1 MIDHAKQAD
10 AARHAVVAASI
21 VCRSVQDALDEVRS
35 VTKDDKSPVTVADY
49 ASQAVVGYAL
59 RERLGEVML
68 VAEEASNF
76 LRDED
81 NGLFLGAVLAAVREV
96 WEDATEASVLEA
108 IDIGA
113 GDTSH
118 RRFWTLDPI
127 DGTKGFL
134 RNQQYAVA
142 LGFIEEGV
150 PTIGVM
156 GCPNLPIDL
165 SEPLDER
172 DAHGCLYM
180 AVRGEGVY
188 ETRCDTEQADLVRLT
203 RLDHDHG
210 DEIIVCG
217 SVEAAHSNASDT
229 DRMLAWIEEQGLGT
243 AGEPARLDSQ
253 CKYAVVAR
261 GQADA
266 YLRLP
271 TAKPYVERIWDHAAG
286 ACIAGE
292 SGAFVTDIHGNPL
305 DFAQGR
311 GLEKNRGIVC
321 APPRVHGLMLR
332 AIKALGV
339 GGPAGGKA

>member
-1 MIDHAKQAD
+1 MTDYAAFAD

-21 VCRSVQDALDEVRS
+21 VCRSVQDALDEVRAI
-35 VTKDDKSPVTVADY
+35 TKDDKSPVTVADY

-59 RERLGEVML
+59 RERLGDVVL

-81 NGLFLGAVLAAVREV
+81 HGLLLEAVVAATREV
-96 WEDATEASVLEA
+96 WADATAESVLAA

-156 GCPNLPIDL
+156 GCPNLPVDL

-172 DAHGCLYM
+172 DAHGCLYL
-180 AVRGEGVY
+180 AVKGEGLY
-188 ETRCDTEQADLVRLT
+188 ETRCDTEKADMIRLT
-203 RLDHDHG
+203 RLDHDSS
-210 DEIIVCG
+210 DEIVVCG
-217 SVEAAHSNASDT
+217 SVEAAHSNLSDT
-229 DRMLAWIEEQGLGT
+229 DRILAWIVEQGLGT
-243 AGEPARLDSQ
+243 AGEPALLDSQ

-271 TAKPYVERIWDHAAG
+271 TRKGYVERIWDHAAG

-292 SGAFVTDIHGNPL
+292 SGAFVTDILGNAL
-305 DFAQGR
+305 DFSQGR

-332 AIKALGV
+332 AIEALGI
-339 GGPAGGKA
+339 GAGPAA

>member
-1 MIDHAKQAD
+1 MPHRESHAE

-21 VCRSVQDALDEVRS
+21 VCRSVQDALDQVRS
-35 VTKDDKSPVTVADY
+35 ITKDDKSPVTVADY

-59 RERLGEVML
+59 RERLGEVVL

-81 NGLFLGAVLAAVREV
+81 HGLLLEAVVAAVREV
-96 WEDATEASVLEA
+96 WADATAEAVLEA

-113 GDTSH
+113 GDTEH

-134 RNQQYAVA
+134 RNQQYAIA
-142 LGFIEEGV
+142 LAFIEEGV
-150 PTIGVM
+150 PTLGVM

-165 SEPLDER
+165 SESFDER
-172 DAHGCLYM
+172 DAHGCLYL

-188 ETRCDTEQADLVRLT
+188 ETRCDTEDADLVRLT
-203 RLDHDHG
+203 RLDHDAG
-210 DEIIVCG
+210 DELVVCG
-217 SVEAAHSNASDT
+217 SVEESHSNMTGT
-229 DRMLAWIEEQGLGT
+229 DRVLAWIEEQGLGH
-243 AGEPARLDSQ
+243 AGEPALLDSQ

-271 TAKPYVERIWDHAAG
+271 TKKPYIERIWDHAAG

-292 SGAFVTDIHGNPL
+292 SGAFVTDIRGNAL
-305 DFAQGR
+305 DFSHGR
-311 GLEKNRGIVC
+311 GLETNRGIVC

-332 AIKALGV
+332 AIEAV
-339 GGPAGGKA
+339 GIE